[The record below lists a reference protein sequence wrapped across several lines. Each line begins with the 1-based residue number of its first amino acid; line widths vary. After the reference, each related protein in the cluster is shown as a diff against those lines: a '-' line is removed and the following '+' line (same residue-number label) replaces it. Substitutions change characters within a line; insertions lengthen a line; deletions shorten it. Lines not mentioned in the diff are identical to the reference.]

1 MTKSKI
7 KSGVMSVAWEQ
18 GENYTSINIVNDEK
32 VSDKIKVQ
40 IVNTLLM
47 SMEIPIEVSSHNL
60 DFWKKQRKK
69 LF

>member
-1 MTKSKI
+1 MSKKKA

-18 GENYTSINIVNDEK
+18 AENYTSINIVNDEK

-47 SMEIPIEVSSHNL
+47 SLEIPVEISPHNL
-60 DFWKKQRKK
+60 DFWKKKNRKI
-69 LF
+69 F